1 MKEWIGF
8 FGFMYGC
15 LMLMVIGVMV
25 AGTVRY
31 GCLKQGHNLKEGVNT
46 YVQRKVRKIR

>member
-8 FGFMYGC
+8 FGFMYGR

-25 AGTVRY
+25 AGTVA
-31 GCLKQGHNLKEGVNT
+31 
-46 YVQRKVRKIR
+46 